1 MAQRK
6 RKKPENIEILY
17 DSIYYIGLKTDTVE
31 SQGHWLYLRGRA
43 DWRGM
48 RGLWG

>member
-1 MAQRK
+1 MI
-6 RKKPENIEILY
+6 P
-17 DSIYYIGLKTDTVE
+17 IYYIGLQTDTVE
-31 SQGHWLYLRGRA
+31 SQDRGYTCGGRA